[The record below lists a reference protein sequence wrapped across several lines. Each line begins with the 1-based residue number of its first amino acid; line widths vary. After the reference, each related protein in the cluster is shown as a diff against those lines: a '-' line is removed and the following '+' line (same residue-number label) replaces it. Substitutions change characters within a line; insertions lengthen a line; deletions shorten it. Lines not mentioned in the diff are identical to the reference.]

1 MVVREF
7 GGIPEQAEMPTPDAH
22 SGHMLIRLAAA
33 GLTAYDRMLIDGLL
47 ADRLPH
53 DFPMIPGIDGAGTVS
68 AIGAD
73 VTSFAVGDRVVGTFL
88 APRVG
93 HGTFAEYTTAP
104 ADGTIARIPESIGTV
119 QAAAL
124 PTAGLT
130 AQRLVDAAGLAAGQ
144 WVLINCAAGDVG
156 TFTMQLAAAAGA
168 RVIAV
173 ARPEDTDR
181 MIRLGATRVV
191 DYVEAPVVDQI
202 RQHHPEGVDV
212 LFDPVSTPATLTHLS
227 RIVRT
232 GGKVFSTVGAADAEA
247 LRARGLR
254 GGNVE
259 PTGDAAELRRVL
271 QRVVEGEMVVPVDI
285 ARPLVELPQM
295 LDAKFDVEDRG
306 GKAVLVI

>member
-1 MVVREF
+1 MRAMVVREF
-7 GGIPEQAEMPTPDAH
+7 GGTPEHTEMPTPDAR
-22 SGHMLIRLAAA
+22 SGQMLIRLAAA
-33 GLTAYDRMLIDGLL
+33 GLTTYDRMLIDGLL

-68 AIGAD
+68 AIGED
-73 VTSFAVGDRVVGTFL
+73 VTAFAVGDRVVGTFL
-88 APRVG
+88 APRAG
-93 HGTFAEYTTAP
+93 HGSFAEYTTAP
-104 ADGTIARIPESIGTV
+104 ADGTVAHIPDEIGTV

-130 AQRLVDAAGLAAGQ
+130 AQRLVDAAELAPGQ

-173 ARPEDTDR
+173 ARPDDTDR
-181 MIRLGATRVV
+181 MIRLGATEVL

-202 RQHHPEGVDV
+202 RDNHPQGVDV
-212 LFDPVSTPATLTHLS
+212 LFDPISAPATLTHLS
-227 RIVRT
+227 RVVRT
-232 GGKVFSTVGAADAEA
+232 GGKVFSTVGSVDVES
-247 LRARGLR
+247 LRGRGLQ

-271 QRVVEGEMVVPVDI
+271 QRVVAGDMVVPVDI

-295 LDAKFDVEDRG
+295 LEIEDRG

>member
-7 GGIPEQAEMPTPDAH
+7 GGVPEPSEMPTPDAG

-33 GLTAYDRMLIDGLL
+33 GLTTYDRMLIDGLL
-47 ADRLPH
+47 ADELPH

-68 AIGAD
+68 AIGSD
-73 VTSFAVGDRVVGTFL
+73 VTTFAVGDRVVGTFL

-93 HGTFAEYTTAP
+93 HGSFAEYTTAP
-104 ADGTIARIPESIGTV
+104 ADGTIARIPDGIGTV

-130 AQRLVDAAGLAAGQ
+130 AQRLVDAAGLTPGQ

-156 TFTMQLAAAAGA
+156 TFTMQLAATAGA

-181 MIRLGATRVV
+181 MIRLGATEVV
-191 DYVEAPVVDQI
+191 DYIEAPVVDQL
-202 RQHHPEGVDV
+202 RDRHPHGVDV
-212 LFDPVSTPATLTHLS
+212 LFDPVSTPATLIHLS
-227 RIVRT
+227 RVVRA
-232 GGKVFSTVGAADAEA
+232 GGQVYSTVGAVDVEA
-247 LRARGLR
+247 LRARGLQ
-254 GGNVE
+254 GCNIE

-271 QRVVEGEMVVPVDI
+271 QRVVAGDMVVPVDI
-285 ARPLVELPQM
+285 ARPLVELPQI
-295 LDAKFDVEDRG
+295 LDLDDRSG
-306 GKAVLVI
+306 RAVLVM